1 MNDTIIEPEEMIEC
15 NNVVQSQGYDIVNLT
30 DYIYSIRAVLQ
41 LNIYTMNIFT
51 QILDVE
57 SMYIF
62 NKKV

>member
-30 DYIYSIRAVLQ
+30 DYRYSIRAVLQ

-51 QILDVE
+51 GILDVE